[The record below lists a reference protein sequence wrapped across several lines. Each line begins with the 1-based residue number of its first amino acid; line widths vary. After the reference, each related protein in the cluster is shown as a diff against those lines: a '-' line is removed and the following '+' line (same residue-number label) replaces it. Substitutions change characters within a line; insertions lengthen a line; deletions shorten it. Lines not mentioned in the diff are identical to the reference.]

1 MRAADAGRVDEVRR
15 LLQNGADVNEKMA
28 ELGGLNALMLAAR
41 RGHLAVV
48 KVLLQAGA
56 DPNSSGG
63 MHALGFFS
71 PLTFAMDRENK
82 NKLETIDTLIAGG
95 ARLNPPAS
103 FHESPLDTAIHK
115 NDIGLVRALLKRG
128 SDVNWESK
136 FGSTPLATAITTG
149 ERNVNIVRLLI
160 DAGADPNKPRIWAGD
175 DCVSLLKWLDDEQKI
190 APNKVA
196 AEMKRL
202 IVRAGG
208 RKYMKQSHGE
218 PCKPWDPTRDRSP
231 E

>member
-1 MRAADAGRVDEVRR
+1 MKVVVVLLFLTVIVSSTTVRPRSSVASNTPRQNLSDIGTPLMRAADAGRVDEVRR

-103 FHESPLDTAIHK
+103 FHESPLDTAIHE
-115 NDIGLVRALLKRG
+115 NDIGLVRA
-128 SDVNWESK
+128 
-136 FGSTPLATAITTG
+136 
-149 ERNVNIVRLLI
+149 
-160 DAGADPNKPRIWAGD
+160 
-175 DCVSLLKWLDDEQKI
+175 
-190 APNKVA
+190 
-196 AEMKRL
+196 AE
-202 IVRAGG
+202 A
-208 RKYMKQSHGE
+208 RK
-218 PCKPWDPTRDRSP
+218 
-231 E
+231 